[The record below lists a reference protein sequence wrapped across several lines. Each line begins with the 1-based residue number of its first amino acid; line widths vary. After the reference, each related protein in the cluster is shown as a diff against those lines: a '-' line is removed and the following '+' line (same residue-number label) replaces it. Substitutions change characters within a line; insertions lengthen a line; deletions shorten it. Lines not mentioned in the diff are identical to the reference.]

1 MTLGSCRTGQ
11 HHGPEG
17 RTSPRIVPKKSLT
30 LLLKPQK
37 QKIYLYKKLL
47 HPSKKQLPAGKHHA
61 TETAA
66 AAAAAAAAL
75 LLLPLLLLHKDTA
88 TRRYRDGETAWP

>member
-61 TETAA
+61 TETAIA
-66 AAAAAAAAL
+66 AAAAATAAAAQRHGHTT
-75 LLLPLLLLHKDTA
+75 LP
-88 TRRYRDGETAWP
+88 DGETAWP